1 MDCLPGS
8 CHPTPPNWGY
18 LEEAGAAVGRLHRL
32 LAQMDYRFRFQI
44 PHFHDTAHLWQQLR
58 QYEPAPEV
66 QAEWQFLIETVPNLL
81 LPSGIPT
88 QIIHADLNLIEANEL
103 LEWAQY
109 AGNFYGTP
117 REIVFQKL
125 NQGQDVL
132 LEIELAG
139 ARQVRQQYPDA
150 IRIFL
155 CPPSLEELERRIRER
170 GQDSEASI
178 ERRLEQARKELDAQD
193 EFDYV
198 IVNDNLEQALQELEA
213 LLYPPSPSSKE
224 QQP

>member
-1 MDCLPGS
+1 
-8 CHPTPPNWGY
+8 
-18 LEEAGAAVGRLHRL
+18 VGKGTLVN
-32 LAQMDYRFRFQI
+32 
-44 PHFHDTAHLWQQLR
+44 QLR
-58 QYEPAPEV
+58 QRHPELHLSV
-66 QAEWQFLIETVPNLL
+66 SVTTRPPR
-81 LPSGIPT
+81 PSEQEGVNYYFRSREEF
-88 QIIHADLNLIEANEL
+88 LNLIEANEL

>member
-1 MDCLPGS
+1 MNFGRVLTAMVTPFTDEGELNYDEAARLADYLATHGS
-8 CHPTPPNWGY
+8 DGLVVCGTTGESPTLTWQ
-18 LEEAGAAVGRLHRL
+18 EEYELFRVVRDAVAGRAKVIAGTGSNSTRE
-32 LAQMDYRFRFQI
+32 A
-44 PHFHDTAHLWQQLR
+44 
-58 QYEPAPEV
+58 
-66 QAEWQFLIETVPNLL
+66 
-81 LPSGIPT
+81 
-88 QIIHADLNLIEANEL
+88 IEANEL

>member
-1 MDCLPGS
+1 MPAS
-8 CHPTPPNWGY
+8 PTPVPSECTQQQES
-18 LEEAGAAVGRLHRL
+18 LPAPTPRGRLVVL
-32 LAQMDYRFRFQI
+32 TGPSGVGKGTLVN
-44 PHFHDTAHLWQQLR
+44 QLR
-58 QYEPAPEV
+58 QRHPELYLSV
-66 QAEWQFLIETVPNLL
+66 SVTTRPPR
-81 LPSGIPT
+81 PSEQEGVNYYFRSREEF
-88 QIIHADLNLIEANEL
+88 LNLIEANEL

>member
-1 MDCLPGS
+1 MPTS
-8 CHPTPPNWGY
+8 PTPVSSECTQQQGSLP
-18 LEEAGAAVGRLHRL
+18 APTPRGRLVVL
-32 LAQMDYRFRFQI
+32 TGPSGVGKGTLVN
-44 PHFHDTAHLWQQLR
+44 QLR
-58 QYEPAPEV
+58 QRHPELYLSV
-66 QAEWQFLIETVPNLL
+66 SVTTRPPR
-81 LPSGIPT
+81 PSEQEGVNYYFRSREEF
-88 QIIHADLNLIEANEL
+88 LNLIEANEL

-155 CPPSLEELERRIRER
+155 CPLLWKSWNV
-170 GQDSEASI
+170 ASASADKTQ
-178 ERRLEQARKELDAQD
+178 RPASSAAWSRPARNWMPKT
-193 EFDYV
+193 
-198 IVNDNLEQALQELEA
+198 NLTT
-213 LLYPPSPSSKE
+213 
-224 QQP
+224 

>member
-1 MDCLPGS
+1 MAVSSTTLS
-8 CHPTPPNWGY
+8 SPTPPEC
-18 LEEAGAAVGRLHRL
+18 LQQQEAPRPPATRGRLVVL
-32 LAQMDYRFRFQI
+32 TGPSGVGKGTLVS
-44 PHFHDTAHLWQQLR
+44 QLR
-58 QYEPAPEV
+58 QRHPELYFSV
-66 QAEWQFLIETVPNLL
+66 SVTTRPPRPGEQEGVNYYFRTREEF
-81 LPSGIPT
+81 
-88 QIIHADLNLIEANEL
+88 LNLIEADEL

-125 NQGQDVL
+125 SQGQDVL

-139 ARQVRQQYPDA
+139 ARQVRQQCPDA

-155 CPPSLEELERRIRER
+155 SPPSLEELERRIRER

-178 ERRLEQARKELDAQD
+178 QRRLQQARKELDAKD

-213 LLYPPSPSSKE
+213 LLYPPSPGKGQS
-224 QQP
+224 

>member
-1 MDCLPGS
+1 MAVSPTTLS
-8 CHPTPPNWGY
+8 SPTPPEC
-18 LEEAGAAVGRLHRL
+18 LQPQEAPQPPATRGRLVVL
-32 LAQMDYRFRFQI
+32 TGPSGVGKGTLVS
-44 PHFHDTAHLWQQLR
+44 QLR
-58 QYEPAPEV
+58 QRHPELYFSV
-66 QAEWQFLIETVPNLL
+66 SVTTRPPRPGEQEGVNYYFRTREEF
-81 LPSGIPT
+81 
-88 QIIHADLNLIEANEL
+88 LNLIEADEL

-125 NQGQDVL
+125 SQGQDVL

-139 ARQVRQQYPDA
+139 ARQVRQQCPDA

-155 CPPSLEELERRIRER
+155 SPPSLEELERRIRER

-178 ERRLEQARKELDAQD
+178 QRRLQQARKELDAKD

-213 LLYPPSPSSKE
+213 LLYPPSPGKGQS
-224 QQP
+224 

>member
-1 MDCLPGS
+1 MPAS
-8 CHPTPPNWGY
+8 PTPVPSECTQQQGS
-18 LEEAGAAVGRLHRL
+18 LPAPTPRGRLVVL
-32 LAQMDYRFRFQI
+32 TGPSGVGKGTLVN
-44 PHFHDTAHLWQQLR
+44 QLR
-58 QYEPAPEV
+58 QRHPELYLSV
-66 QAEWQFLIETVPNLL
+66 SVTTRPPR
-81 LPSGIPT
+81 PSEQEGVNYYFRSREEF
-88 QIIHADLNLIEANEL
+88 LNLIEANEL

-213 LLYPPSPSSKE
+213 LLYPPSASSGE

>member
-1 MDCLPGS
+1 MAVSSTPLS
-8 CHPTPPNWGY
+8 LPTPPECLQQQGSPRPS
-18 LEEAGAAVGRLHRL
+18 ATRGRLVVL
-32 LAQMDYRFRFQI
+32 TGPSGVGKGTLVS
-44 PHFHDTAHLWQQLR
+44 QLR
-58 QYEPAPEV
+58 QRHPELYFSV
-66 QAEWQFLIETVPNLL
+66 SVTTRPPRPGEQEGVNYYFRTREEF
-81 LPSGIPT
+81 
-88 QIIHADLNLIEANEL
+88 LNLIEADEL

-117 REIVFQKL
+117 RGIVFEKL

-132 LEIELAG
+132 LEIELTG
-139 ARQVRQQYPDA
+139 ARQVRQQCPDA

-155 CPPSLEELERRIRER
+155 SPPSFEELERRIRER

-178 ERRLEQARKELDAQD
+178 QRRLQQARKELDAKD

-213 LLYPPSPSSKE
+213 LLYPPSPEKG
-224 QQP
+224 QP

>member
-1 MDCLPGS
+1 MAVSPTTLS
-8 CHPTPPNWGY
+8 SPTPPEC
-18 LEEAGAAVGRLHRL
+18 LQQQEAPQPPATRGRLVVL
-32 LAQMDYRFRFQI
+32 TGPSGVGKGTLVS
-44 PHFHDTAHLWQQLR
+44 QLR
-58 QYEPAPEV
+58 QRHPELYFSV
-66 QAEWQFLIETVPNLL
+66 SVTTRPPRPGEQEGVNYYFRTREEF
-81 LPSGIPT
+81 
-88 QIIHADLNLIEANEL
+88 LNLIEADEL

-125 NQGQDVL
+125 SQGQDVL

-139 ARQVRQQYPDA
+139 ARQVRQQCPDA

-155 CPPSLEELERRIRER
+155 SPPSLEELERRIRER

-178 ERRLEQARKELDAQD
+178 QRRLQQARKELDAKD

-213 LLYPPSPSSKE
+213 LLYPPSPGKGQS
-224 QQP
+224 

>member
-1 MDCLPGS
+1 MPVS
-8 CHPTPPNWGY
+8 PTPVSSECTQPQGS
-18 LEEAGAAVGRLHRL
+18 LPPPATCGRLL
-32 LAQMDYRFRFQI
+32 VLTG
-44 PHFHDTAHLWQQLR
+44 PSGVGKGTLVSQLR
-58 QYEPAPEV
+58 QRHPELYFSV
-66 QAEWQFLIETVPNLL
+66 SVTTRPPRPGEQEGVNYYFRSREEF
-81 LPSGIPT
+81 
-88 QIIHADLNLIEANEL
+88 LNLIEANEL

-125 NQGQDVL
+125 SQGQDVL

-198 IVNDNLEQALQELEA
+198 IVNDNLERALQELEA
-213 LLYPPSPSSKE
+213 LLYPPSSPSRE
-224 QQP
+224 QQS

>member
-1 MDCLPGS
+1 MAVSPTTLS
-8 CHPTPPNWGY
+8 SPTPPEC
-18 LEEAGAAVGRLHRL
+18 LQQQEAPRPPATRGRLVVL
-32 LAQMDYRFRFQI
+32 TGPSGVGKGTLVS
-44 PHFHDTAHLWQQLR
+44 QLR
-58 QYEPAPEV
+58 QRHPELYFSV
-66 QAEWQFLIETVPNLL
+66 SVTTRPPRPGEQEGVNYYFRTREEF
-81 LPSGIPT
+81 
-88 QIIHADLNLIEANEL
+88 LNLIEADEL

-117 REIVFQKL
+117 REIVFKKL
-125 NQGQDVL
+125 SQGQDVL

-139 ARQVRQQYPDA
+139 ARQVRQQCPDA

-155 CPPSLEELERRIRER
+155 SPPSLEELERRIRER

-178 ERRLEQARKELDAQD
+178 QRRLQQARKELDAKD

-213 LLYPPSPSSKE
+213 LLYPPSPRKGQS
-224 QQP
+224 